1 MEKVKSKNKPRK
13 TDNSL
18 KSDDIITNE
27 KKSDIFLRIELLI
40 FCVLFWYQ
48 TSLSFYYFSK
58 TKGDG
63 YLTKQYAFEDAGIF
77 FVPII
82 IGVFIAKKPLHF
94 LLRCLLVFLLLLTFC
109 SST

>member
-1 MEKVKSKNKPRK
+1 MAEKKKIVKDKVTTKN
-13 TDNSL
+13 
-18 KSDDIITNE
+18 DDVIADE

-58 TKGDG
+58 INGGG
-63 YLTKQYAFEDAGIF
+63 YPSKQYAFEDAGVF
-77 FVPII
+77 FVPMII
-82 IGVFIAKKPLHF
+82 CVFIVKKPLRF
-94 LLRCLLVFLLLLTFC
+94 LLRCLLAFLLLLTFC